1 MAAAAGT
8 RADGRTD
15 SWIADSSGLWALFLI
30 ASGLIAGCG
39 PRLPATIKAGGR
51 VVLDGKPLPSA
62 AVVFQPQKGGRPAHG
77 VTNADGVF
85 FLTTFS
91 LRDGAVPGMHDVT
104 VVCVDSPSPE
114 TTIWKS
120 PEIYSFFDQSG
131 LTADVSSQNTS
142 FTFALS
148 STAPAPRRQ

>member
-1 MAAAAGT
+1 M
-8 RADGRTD
+8 
-15 SWIADSSGLWALFLI
+15 
-30 ASGLIAGCG
+30 
-39 PRLPATIKAGGR
+39 PATIKVNGR
-51 VVLDGKPLPSA
+51 VVLDGQPLPNA
-62 AVVFQPQKGGRPAHG
+62 AVVFQPQAGGRPAHG

-91 LRDGAVPGMHDVT
+91 LQDGAIPGMHDVT

-114 TTIWKS
+114 TTIWTS

-131 LTADVSSQNTS
+131 LSADVSPQNTS

-148 STAPAPRRQ
+148 SVAPAPRRQ